1 MSNKLYVGNLSFSTT
16 AEQVREQFAAY
27 GAVESV
33 DLPTD
38 RETGQPRGFC
48 FVTMADS
55 QSVNNAITGL
65 NGVMVDG
72 RSWKVNE
79 AQERPS
85 RTGGQ
90 GGGRGG
96 YTPRPRR

>member
-1 MSNKLYVGNLSFSTT
+1 MGNLSFSTT

-55 QSVNNAITGL
+55 QSVNNAINGL

-79 AQERPS
+79 AQERSP
-85 RTGGQ
+85 RT
-90 GGGRGG
+90 GGRGG
-96 YTPRPRR
+96 YTPRPRG

>member
-1 MSNKLYVGNLSFSTT
+1 MSNRLYVGNLSYYTT

-55 QSVNNAITGL
+55 QSVSAAITGL
-65 NGVMVDG
+65 NGAMVDG
-72 RSWKVNE
+72 RPWKVNE
-79 AQERPS
+79 TQETS
-85 RTGGQ
+85 TGGR

>member
-27 GAVESV
+27 VAVESV

-55 QSVNNAITGL
+55 QSVNNAINGL

-79 AQERPS
+79 AQERSP
-85 RTGGQ
+85 RT
-90 GGGRGG
+90 GGRGG
-96 YTPRPRR
+96 YTPRPRG